1 LDGEAIDTRGYITIF
16 NYQTAISLTWQP
28 NPPPSPQLPFSLKRK
43 RRKKVDPAPSAAVA
57 ARKICDNDSGVDFF
71 EEIRRACHF
80 RWSVQFQVGVRGSRN
95 QTKKG
100 SEINNNEA

>member
-1 LDGEAIDTRGYITIF
+1 
-16 NYQTAISLTWQP
+16 
-28 NPPPSPQLPFSLKRK
+28 
-43 RRKKVDPAPSAAVA
+43 
-57 ARKICDNDSGVDFF
+57 VDFF

-80 RWSVQFQVGVRGSRN
+80 RYSVQFQVGVRGSRN